1 MNIRQIEYV
10 LAVAEQRHFETA
22 AEQCFISQSTLST
35 MISKFEEEIGIHIFD
50 RKRKPVEITN
60 EGQLIIEQLRLIS
73 KNIEQLNQLV
83 DEMKGVVKGKLK
95 IAVIPTI
102 APFLLPLFLQQF
114 AKQFPELS
122 IEVREH
128 TTQVII
134 EKLKKRE
141 LDLGILS
148 TPLLDDDIEEHHL
161 YDEPFV
167 MFDTTGKYK
176 PTLKVEDIV
185 LDDLWLMEEGHC
197 MRTQIVRLCELKK
210 SKLNKAINFEFRAG
224 SIDSLL
230 RIVKANCSTTLIPYL
245 ATLDFNEN
253 DKKHI
258 KEIVEPIPQR
268 SIGIVTHRYF
278 VKKKLIELLSEIIKS
293 SVLYHLPDL
302 SSDIKNINPL

>member
-35 MISKFEEEIGIHIFD
+35 MISKFEEEIGIPIFD

-60 EGQLIIEQLRLIS
+60 EGQIIIEQLRLIN
-73 KNIEQLNQLV
+73 KNIDQLNQLA

-102 APFLLPLFLQQF
+102 APFLLPLFLKEF
-114 AKQFPELS
+114 ATQFPELI

-148 TPLLDDDIEEHHL
+148 TPLLDDDIEEYHL

-167 MFDTTGKYK
+167 MFDTTGNYRAQ
-176 PTLKVEDIV
+176 LKVEEIA

-197 MRTQIVRLCELKK
+197 GNLAFR
-210 SKLNKAINFEFRAG
+210 FEVNGF
-224 SIDSLL
+224 
-230 RIVKANCSTTLIPYL
+230 
-245 ATLDFNEN
+245 LDVAE
-253 DKKHI
+253 
-258 KEIVEPIPQR
+258 
-268 SIGIVTHRYF
+268 
-278 VKKKLIELLSEIIKS
+278 
-293 SVLYHLPDL
+293 
-302 SSDIKNINPL
+302 

>member
-230 RIVKANCSTTLIPYL
+230 RIVKANRSTTLIPYL

-253 DKKHI
+253 DKKYI

-278 VKKKLIELLSEIIKS
+278 VKKKLLELLSEIIKS

>member
-73 KNIEQLNQLV
+73 KNIDQLNQLV

-134 EKLKKRE
+134 DKLKKRE

-176 PTLKVEDIV
+176 PILKVEDII

-230 RIVKANCSTTLIPYL
+230 RIVKANRSTTLIPYL

-253 DKKHI
+253 DKKYI

-278 VKKKLIELLSEIIKS
+278 VKKKLLELLSEIIKS

>member
-60 EGQLIIEQLRLIS
+60 EGQFIIEQLRLIS
-73 KNIEQLNQLV
+73 KNIDQLNQMV
-83 DEMKGVVKGKLK
+83 DEMKGVVKGKIK

-102 APFLLPLFLQQF
+102 APFLLPLFLKEF
-114 AKQFPELS
+114 ATQFPELT

-167 MFDTTGKYK
+167 MFDTTGNYRAQ
-176 PTLKVEDIV
+176 LKVE
-185 LDDLWLMEEGHC
+185 
-197 MRTQIVRLCELKK
+197 ELY
-210 SKLNKAINFEFRAG
+210 
-224 SIDSLL
+224 
-230 RIVKANCSTTLIPYL
+230 ANTNSP
-245 ATLDFNEN
+245 
-253 DKKHI
+253 
-258 KEIVEPIPQR
+258 
-268 SIGIVTHRYF
+268 F
-278 VKKKLIELLSEIIKS
+278 V
-293 SVLYHLPDL
+293 
-302 SSDIKNINPL
+302 

>member
-148 TPLLDDDIEEHHL
+148 IPLLDDDIEERHL

-167 MFDTTGKYK
+167 MFDTTGNYRAQ
-176 PTLKVEDIV
+176 LKVEEIA

-197 MRTQIVRLCELKK
+197 MRTQIVRLCEMKK
-210 SKLNKAINFEFRAG
+210 SNKKRHVNFEFRAG

-230 RIVKANCSTTLIPYL
+230 RIVKANRSTTLIPYL

-253 DKKHI
+253 DKKYI

-293 SVLYHLPDL
+293 SLLTHLPNL
-302 SSDIKNINPL
+302 SSDFKNINPM

>member
-60 EGQLIIEQLRLIS
+60 EGQLIIDQLRLIS
-73 KNIEQLNQLV
+73 KNIDQLNQLV

-114 AKQFPELS
+114 AQQFPELT

-167 MFDTTGKYK
+167 MFDTTGKYMS
-176 PTLKVEDIV
+176 TLKVEDIV

-230 RIVKANCSTTLIPYL
+230 RIVKANHSTTLIPYL
-245 ATLDFNEN
+245 ATLDFSSE
-253 DKKHI
+253 DKKYI
-258 KEIVEPIPQR
+258 KEIVEPVPQR
-268 SIGIVTHRYF
+268 SIGLVTHRYF
-278 VKKKLIELLSEIIKS
+278 VKKKILELLSEIIKTAVFS
-293 SVLYHLPDL
+293 RLPNQN
-302 SSDIKNINPL
+302 SEVNNIHPI

>member
-1 MNIRQIEYV
+1 
-10 LAVAEQRHFETA
+10 
-22 AEQCFISQSTLST
+22 
-35 MISKFEEEIGIHIFD
+35 
-50 RKRKPVEITN
+50 
-60 EGQLIIEQLRLIS
+60 
-73 KNIEQLNQLV
+73 
-83 DEMKGVVKGKLK
+83 
-95 IAVIPTI
+95 
-102 APFLLPLFLQQF
+102 
-114 AKQFPELS
+114 
-122 IEVREH
+122 
-128 TTQVII
+128 
-134 EKLKKRE
+134 
-141 LDLGILS
+141 LS

-230 RIVKANCSTTLIPYL
+230 RIVKANHSATLIPYL

-293 SVLYHLPDL
+293 SVLTHLPNL
-302 SSDIKNINPL
+302 SSEIKNINPL